1 MSAEPCRRCLLYHE
15 GPRISWTVGTGQ
27 LSGGYWCPAYGHGT
41 PTYIT
46 LPYFG
51 WYTCRYKRWG
61 FPTKIK
67 YHVGFLEGFLGAS
80 WGLPT
85 NTWVTTP
92 ENWLMGHTLHLKDL
106 FIICWRHIMPPGFYF
121 GSPTYHTKGSFV
133 SESTD
138 ALIKSS
144 NIWSASLSLPL
155 QAPELSNFFRL
166 LNFYANFSNFCK
178 LIWKFQVQE
187 NNLVHQFED
196 MTNASVLSEQK
207 LPLVHIFVQFS

>member
-80 WGLPT
+80 WGLPGGFLLT
-85 NTWVTTP
+85 SGSQLLKTDWWVTRCIWKTCLLFADVTLCLQDFTLEAQRTIP
-92 ENWLMGHTLHLKDL
+92 KVALFQKALMR
-106 FIICWRHIMPPGFYF
+106 WSNPQ
-121 GSPTYHTKGSFV
+121 TYEVRRCPCPYKPLSCQTFLDFSISMQILVIFV
-133 SESTD
+133 S
-138 ALIKSS
+138 
-144 NIWSASLSLPL
+144 
-155 QAPELSNFFRL
+155 
-166 LNFYANFSNFCK
+166 
-178 LIWKFQVQE
+178 
-187 NNLVHQFED
+187 
-196 MTNASVLSEQK
+196 
-207 LPLVHIFVQFS
+207 